1 MARVLRTAID
11 STAPQVFAFPDF
23 DPDAYVRELVT
34 LFDLATRKE
43 PS

>member
-11 STAPQVFAFPDF
+11 STAPQILAFPDF